1 MNSRTVVTKLQETE
15 DRINELEA
23 DIEETQANL
32 DQAEKD
38 AQDQYAAL
46 KVRIRQMYEQGDTS
60 LMEIIL
66 QADDISSILNSSAYI
81 AKISEYDNN
90 LLEQLKETVQKIE
103 QYKTDLENQKSEQ
116 EQVKAE
122 QEEKKA
128 ELDLILE
135 QKHQELE
142 SLGLDIESVDGD
154 LCEIASSI
162 DDTEELIAAIEE
174 QERKAAEEAK
184 KREEEAKKQQEQ
196 QQNNNSSSNSG
207 SSTGN
212 NSNSGSNSTGS
223 GNSNSGSTGSNSG
236 STGSSGSG
244 TVTGSFLWPTTSS
257 TVTSGFGGRTSP
269 GGIGSTNHQGIDIGA
284 SAGSPIYAA
293 DGGTV
298 VQAGWQVARG
308 NYIVVSHGN
317 GLHTLYQHCSAL
329 YASVGQTVSKGQTI
343 AAVGST
349 GYSTGP
355 HLHFEVWVN
364 YVPVNPL
371 NYL

>member
-1 MNSRTVVTKLQETE
+1 MQPSKNRK
-15 DRINELEA
+15 
-23 DIEETQANL
+23 
-32 DQAEKD
+32 EK
-38 AQDQYAAL
+38 
-46 KVRIRQMYEQGDTS
+46 
-60 LMEIIL
+60 
-66 QADDISSILNSSAYI
+66 
-81 AKISEYDNN
+81 
-90 LLEQLKETVQKIE
+90 QLKK
-103 QYKTDLENQKSEQ
+103 
-116 EQVKAE
+116 
-122 QEEKKA
+122 
-128 ELDLILE
+128 
-135 QKHQELE
+135 
-142 SLGLDIESVDGD
+142 
-154 LCEIASSI
+154 
-162 DDTEELIAAIEE
+162 
-174 QERKAAEEAK
+174 RR